1 MRARALRCL
10 SLLVILMSSTA
21 ALGALEWSD
30 VERRSFELRPTA
42 DGRHVGIDNVFGPVT
57 VRAGAGDRVEVTI
70 ERRITAAD
78 AGELERARAEV
89 RLEVVEKAGRLELI
103 QDGPFRDDRDD
114 RGRRRGRH
122 RERDYEVE
130 WSWQVTVPADVALE
144 VSTVLGD
151 QIAVEGVAGEL
162 DVANVNGS
170 VRIVGARAATAAATV
185 NGDVEVEYAARP
197 DAPMS
202 FATVNGEI
210 EVTLPAGSGVELA
223 VATVNGGIYTDF
235 PAAAT
240 AAPATVERERNGR
253 GTRYRIGGETVV
265 RLGAGGPRL
274 AAQTVNGDVLI
285 RER

>member
-1 MRARALRCL
+1 
-10 SLLVILMSSTA
+10 
-21 ALGALEWSD
+21 
-30 VERRSFELRPTA
+30 PTA

-151 QIAVEGVAGEL
+151 QIAV
-162 DVANVNGS
+162 
-170 VRIVGARAATAAATV
+170 
-185 NGDVEVEYAARP
+185 
-197 DAPMS
+197 
-202 FATVNGEI
+202 
-210 EVTLPAGSGVELA
+210 
-223 VATVNGGIYTDF
+223 
-235 PAAAT
+235 
-240 AAPATVERERNGR
+240 
-253 GTRYRIGGETVV
+253 
-265 RLGAGGPRL
+265 
-274 AAQTVNGDVLI
+274 
-285 RER
+285 